1 MLAVTA
7 CFIIIG
13 LVAGLIFIK
22 PVYSTSAY
30 YLVTDTSGM
39 HYEIVHPDEIRKF
52 FRHDYFTKHLAEHVS
67 DKFTAKELKKM
78 VKIKVSRTS
87 PVFRVTVTHRNDFD
101 VYYVQNTIE
110 RMPRQLT
117 PELSD
122 KLYLIVRIEGAG
134 FPEKSKRPGMIIV
147 LIIFALAGA
156 CSSFFYTKKH
166 PQLFRKRSAAES
178 VLRFKLPVIAR
189 IPTHPGYGFHSELQN
204 TEFTKTFLKNSG
216 IITARKTGG
225 GASSYNPEHN
235 TIMIN
240 SKTNVDFFD
249 AFRKFYSSLTEL
261 DPSGKGI
268 LLFTSPGIGD
278 GKTTAAINLGIT
290 AAAQRKRV
298 LLIDCNF
305 RNRRLTKAF
314 NIDPELPGLYDIVFD
329 NVPAKDAILYTEY
342 NSLFI
347 LPQGNSRNINPLT
360 LLTRADTISHLT
372 HIKELFDYVIIDS
385 PSVNAF
391 SDALTLTGISDHVFL
406 VIRSDVTRD
415 SETEK
420 ALKSLE
426 LSEVDVTG
434 LILNDIQYAD
444 MKPSAVPDS
453 RNISRN
459 KFISGF
465 KI

>member
-7 CFIIIG
+7 CFMIIG
-13 LVAGLIFIK
+13 LIAGLIFIK

-39 HYEIVHPDEIRKF
+39 HNEIVHPDEIREF
-52 FRHDYFTKHLAEHVS
+52 FRHDYFTEHLSENVKG
-67 DKFTAKELKKM
+67 KFTAKQLKKM
-78 VKIKVSRTS
+78 VKVKVSSTS
-87 PVFRVTVTHRNDFD
+87 PVFKVTVTHPNDFD
-101 VYYVQNTIE
+101 VYFVQNTIE

-117 PELSD
+117 PEMSE

-134 FPEKSKRPGMIIV
+134 FPDSSKRPGLFTLMIIFG
-147 LIIFALAGA
+147 LIGGAASFYFA
-156 CSSFFYTKKH
+156 KNH
-166 PQLFRKRSAAES
+166 PQLFRKRNASES

-189 IPTHPGYGFHSELQN
+189 IPTHPGYGFHAEIQN

-216 IITARKTGG
+216 IVTTRKSS

-305 RNRRLTKAF
+305 RNRRLLKAF

-347 LPQGNSRNINPLT
+347 LPQGNSRSINPLT
-360 LLTRADTISHLT
+360 LLTRADTLSHLT
-372 HIKELFDYVIIDS
+372 HIKDMFDYVIIDS

-444 MKPSAVPDS
+444 MKPSAVPDT